1 MVASLTRPAA
11 LLRAEGA
18 VMLALSVMLYP
29 LGETSWTLFLLLVL
43 APDLSMLGYLK
54 DSRVGALTYNLG
66 HAYPLP
72 AILIAFGVL
81 AGRPLYVSLGLIW
94 FAHIG
99 FDRMMGFG
107 LKYPTGF
114 EETHLGRIGGVSE
127 DREAIMSTKE
137 ARRRP

>member
-1 MVASLTRPAA
+1 MVASLTRPAV
-11 LLRAEGA
+11 LLRVEGA
-18 VMLALSVMLYP
+18 ALLALSVLFYS
-29 LGETSWTLFLLLVL
+29 LGGVSWTLFLLLVL

-54 DSRVGALTYNLG
+54 GSRVGALSYNLG
-66 HAYPLP
+66 HTYLP
-72 AILIAFGVL
+72 PAVLVAFGVL

-114 EETHLGRIGGVSE
+114 GDTHLGRISGV
-127 DREAIMSTKE
+127 
-137 ARRRP
+137 

>member
-1 MVASLTRPAA
+1 MAALLTRPAV
-11 LLRAEGA
+11 LLRVEGA
-18 VMLALSVMLYP
+18 ALLALSVLFYS
-29 LGETSWTLFLLLVL
+29 LGGMSWTLFLLLVL

-54 DSRVGALTYNLG
+54 GSRFGALSYNLG
-66 HAYPLP
+66 HTYLP
-72 AILIAFGVL
+72 PAVLVAFGAL

-114 EETHLGRIGGVSE
+114 GDTHLGRISGV
-127 DREAIMSTKE
+127 
-137 ARRRP
+137 

>member
-1 MVASLTRPAA
+1 MAASLTRPAV
-11 LLRAEGA
+11 LLRVEGA
-18 VMLALSVMLYP
+18 ALLALSALLYT
-29 LGETSWTLFLLLVL
+29 LGGMSCTLFLLLVL

-54 DSRVGALTYNLG
+54 SSRVGALSYNLG
-66 HAYPLP
+66 HTYLP
-72 AILIAFGVL
+72 PAVLVAFGAL

-114 EETHLGRIGGVSE
+114 GDTHLGRISGV
-127 DREAIMSTKE
+127 
-137 ARRRP
+137 

>member
-18 VMLALSVMLYP
+18 VLLALSVMLYA

-43 APDLSMLGYLK
+43 IPDLSMLGYLK
-54 DSRVGALTYNLG
+54 DSRVGALSYNFG

-72 AILIAFGVL
+72 AVLVAFGVL
-81 AGRPLYVSLGLIW
+81 AGSLLYVALGLIW

-99 FDRMMGFG
+99 FDRMIGFG

-114 EETHLGRIGGVSE
+114 RDTHLGRIGG
-127 DREAIMSTKE
+127 
-137 ARRRP
+137 

>member
-1 MVASLTRPAA
+1 MAASLTWPAV
-11 LLRAEGA
+11 LLRLEGA
-18 VMLALSVMLYP
+18 TLLALSVLFCS
-29 LGETSWTLFLLLVL
+29 LGGVSWTLFLLLVL

-54 DSRVGALTYNLG
+54 GSRVGALSYNLG
-66 HAYPLP
+66 HTYLP
-72 AILIAFGVL
+72 PAVLVAFGVL

-114 EETHLGRIGGVSE
+114 GDTHLGRISGV
-127 DREAIMSTKE
+127 
-137 ARRRP
+137 

>member
-1 MVASLTRPAA
+1 MAVSLTRPAV
-11 LLRAEGA
+11 LLRVEGA
-18 VMLALSVMLYP
+18 VLLALSVLFYS
-29 LGETSWTLFLLLVL
+29 LGGMSWALFLLLAL

-54 DSRVGALTYNLG
+54 GSRVGALSYNLG
-66 HAYPLP
+66 HTYLPP
-72 AILIAFGVL
+72 AILVAFGVL

-114 EETHLGRIGGVSE
+114 GDTHLGRISGV
-127 DREAIMSTKE
+127 
-137 ARRRP
+137 

>member
-1 MVASLTRPAA
+1 VLLRVEGAA
-11 LLRAEGA
+11 L
-18 VMLALSVMLYP
+18 LALSVLFYS
-29 LGETSWTLFLLLVL
+29 LGGVSWTLFLLLVL

-54 DSRVGALTYNLG
+54 GSRVGALSYNLG
-66 HAYPLP
+66 HTYLP
-72 AILIAFGVL
+72 PAVLVAFGVL

-114 EETHLGRIGGVSE
+114 GDTHLGRISGV
-127 DREAIMSTKE
+127 
-137 ARRRP
+137 

>member
-18 VMLALSVMLYP
+18 VLLALSVMLYA

-43 APDLSMLGYLK
+43 IPDLSMLGYLK
-54 DSRVGALTYNLG
+54 DSRVGALSYNLG
-66 HAYPLP
+66 HTYPLP
-72 AILIAFGVL
+72 AVLVAFGVL
-81 AGRPLYVSLGLIW
+81 AGSLLYVSLGLIW
-94 FAHIG
+94 FAQIG

-114 EETHLGRIGGVSE
+114 EDTHLGRIGG
-127 DREAIMSTKE
+127 
-137 ARRRP
+137 